1 MNLLCSERAICQ
13 LLILNIDRA
22 ADRQMVLLCKL
33 PAWHAKIWNCYPV
46 SQSAKYWVKCY
57 GGMYS
62 MVFRIRKY
70 GGGGKWKCAYT
81 TGWLVQPEKLDAGR
95 RTSLV
100 AAQQVQPCYQSKPK
114 PSFVSSRRQV
124 QPGSTLVPVQ
134 TRTKFIGFLKAN
146 VSQYKVQ
153 KLRYNPIHAATTT
166 SLFCS
171 KQSTKQREVE
181 AESALLPFQL
191 RPIVDF
197 LSQSVSCQYWE
208 GLQCRL
214 DYVAF
219 NVGSNPSVQ
228 STFSFEWVAVL
239 CTSICDGIF

>member
-1 MNLLCSERAICQ
+1 MGVCIPWWL
-13 LLILNIDRA
+13 
-22 ADRQMVLLCKL
+22 
-33 PAWHAKIWNCYPV
+33 
-46 SQSAKYWVKCY
+46 
-57 GGMYS
+57 
-62 MVFRIRKY
+62 RIRKY

-171 KQSTKQREVE
+171 KQSTKQKEVE

-197 LSQSVSCQYWE
+197 LSQSVSCQY
-208 GLQCRL
+208 
-214 DYVAF
+214 
-219 NVGSNPSVQ
+219 
-228 STFSFEWVAVL
+228 
-239 CTSICDGIF
+239 

>member
-1 MNLLCSERAICQ
+1 MGVCIPWWL
-13 LLILNIDRA
+13 
-22 ADRQMVLLCKL
+22 
-33 PAWHAKIWNCYPV
+33 
-46 SQSAKYWVKCY
+46 
-57 GGMYS
+57 
-62 MVFRIRKY
+62 RIRKY

-134 TRTKFIGFLKAN
+134 TRTKFISFLKA
-146 VSQYKVQ
+146 VSTKYKNSGTIQ
-153 KLRYNPIHAATTT
+153 IHAATTT

-197 LSQSVSCQYWE
+197 LSQSVSCQY
-208 GLQCRL
+208 
-214 DYVAF
+214 
-219 NVGSNPSVQ
+219 
-228 STFSFEWVAVL
+228 
-239 CTSICDGIF
+239 